1 MSREKVEKVLNEDI
15 SPMLATHG
23 GGVELVEVTE
33 DMIVRV
39 RLTGGCC
46 GCPGARMTIS
56 EIVEKALKSKVPE
69 VKKVEA
75 V

>member
-1 MSREKVEKVLNEDI
+1 MLKEKVEEALGQIRPVLEAD
-15 SPMLATHG
+15 G
-23 GGVELVEVTE
+23 GGVELVEVAQDGT
-33 DMIVRV
+33 VKV

-46 GCPGARMTIS
+46 GCPSAQATLVGV
-56 EIVEKALKSKVPE
+56 VEKAIKSKLPQ

>member
-1 MSREKVEKVLNEDI
+1 MRDQIEKVLAEDI
-15 SPMLATHG
+15 RPMLASHG
-23 GGVELVEVTE
+23 GGVELVDVTDE
-33 DMIVRV
+33 GTVKV

-46 GCPGARMTIS
+46 GCPSAAATLNQVVEGAI
-56 EIVEKALKSKVPE
+56 KAKVPQ

>member
-1 MSREKVEKVLNEDI
+1 MREQIEKILAEEVRPVL
-15 SPMLATHG
+15 SMHG
-23 GGVELVEVTE
+23 GGVELMEVTPE
-33 DMIVRV
+33 GTVKV

-46 GCPGARMTIS
+46 GCPSAQMTVIGV
-56 EIVEKALKSKVPE
+56 VENAIKSKIPQ

>member
-1 MSREKVEKVLNEDI
+1 MRDQVEKILTDEVG
-15 SPMLATHG
+15 PMLATHG
-23 GGVELVEVTE
+23 GGIELVEVT
-33 DMIVRV
+33 DDGTVKV

-46 GCPGARMTIS
+46 GCPSASATLTQV
-56 EIVEKALKSKVPE
+56 VENAIKSKVPQ

>member
-1 MSREKVEKVLNEDI
+1 MREQVEKVLAEEVR
-15 SPMLATHG
+15 PMLSSHG
-23 GGVELVEVTE
+23 GGVDLVEVT
-33 DMIVRV
+33 DDGTVKV

-46 GCPGARMTIS
+46 GCPSASATLTQVI
-56 EIVEKALKSKVPE
+56 EQAVKNKIPE

>member
-1 MSREKVEKVLNEDI
+1 MKEQIEKVLNEEVR
-15 SPMLATHG
+15 PMLSMHG
-23 GGVELVEVTE
+23 GGVELIEATE
-33 DMIVRV
+33 DGTVKV

-46 GCPGARMTIS
+46 GCPSASVTLVS
-56 EIVEKALKSKVPE
+56 VVETAIKSKIPQ

>member
-1 MSREKVEKVLNEDI
+1 MRQEVEKVLAEEVR
-15 SPMLATHG
+15 PMLSMHG
-23 GGVELVEVTE
+23 GGVDLVEVTE
-33 DMIVRV
+33 EGTVKV

-46 GCPGARMTIS
+46 GCPSAQATLVGV
-56 EIVEKALKSKVPE
+56 VEKAIKSKVPQ

>member
-1 MSREKVEKVLNEDI
+1 MREAIEKVLAEEVN
-15 SPMLATHG
+15 PMLAMHG
-23 GGVELVEVTE
+23 GGVQLVEVTE
-33 DMIVRV
+33 EGAVKV

-46 GCPGARMTIS
+46 GCPSAQATLTQVIEGAI
-56 EIVEKALKSKVPE
+56 KAKVPQ

>member
-1 MSREKVEKVLNEDI
+1 MREAIEKVLTEEVR
-15 SPMLATHG
+15 PMLSTHG
-23 GGVELVEVTE
+23 GGVDLVGVTK
-33 DMIVRV
+33 DGTVKV

-46 GCPGARMTIS
+46 GCPSAQATLTEVI
-56 EIVEKALKSKVPE
+56 ENAIKNKVPE